1 MPSLINRINVMHLTD
16 TLDAGGR
23 ERVAVDLVNVLPR
36 ERYRTHLC
44 TTRRD
49 GPLADLVAEDVGRLR
64 LTRTGRFDV
73 GAIRQLIAY
82 VRKHQVRILH
92 AHETS
97 LFVAAVASLFPPHP
111 VVVWH
116 DHFGGQEMG
125 ERPAWLYG
133 LAARRVGGVITVNQA
148 LAEWSRRRLRVPID
162 RVWFIQN
169 FVREAN
175 DDDGKRPELR
185 GAPGKRI
192 VCVAN
197 FRPQKDHL
205 ALLQAMTLV
214 LRQEP
219 AAHLLLVGARS
230 DENYLDLVRREIA
243 RRELYRHVSL
253 LGPRRDVAAILRA
266 CDIGVLSSASE
277 GLPLALLEYGMA
289 GLPAV
294 VTRVGQCAEVL
305 DEGRAGVLVPPAA
318 PDQLAEELVSLL
330 RAPERRASLGEQL
343 RRRVREFYSPAPVVE
358 KICRVY
364 DAVLNS
370 EQRPSPD
377 TAHSEQPHSL

>member
-1 MPSLINRINVMHLTD
+1 MPSLISRINVMHLTD

-125 ERPAWLYG
+125 ERPARLYR
-133 LAARRVGGVITVNQA
+133 LAAKRVGGVITVNQA
-148 LAEWSRRRLRVPID
+148 LAEWSRGRLHVPID
-162 RVWFIQN
+162 RVWFVPN
-169 FVREAN
+169 FVREAH
-175 DDDGKRPELR
+175 DDGKRPNLPGER
-185 GAPGKRI
+185 GKRI

-197 FRPQKDHL
+197 FRPQKDHP

-214 LRQEP
+214 LQQEP
-219 AAHLLLVGARS
+219 AARLLLVGTGS
-230 DENYLDLVRREIA
+230 DENYFDLVRKEIA

-253 LGPRRDVAAILRA
+253 LGLRRDVAAVLRA

-318 PDQLAEELVSLL
+318 PAKLAEELVSLL
-330 RAPERRASLGEQL
+330 RSPERRRSLGEQL

-364 DAVLNS
+364 DAVVDS
-370 EQRPSPD
+370 QPSGG
-377 TAHSEQPHSL
+377 